1 MMKIKITLRL
11 FIKKNQSWFCL
22 ARKKEVNLFMTNT
35 VFPLVSAHG
44 AYLILELLSVALI
57 SK

>member
-11 FIKKNQSWFCL
+11 FIKNKSWFCL
-22 ARKKEVNLFMTNT
+22 ARKRQVNLFMTNT

-44 AYLILELLSVALI
+44 AYLIVELLSVALI